1 MLSCVEPRPSP
12 GPTAW
17 FDDTANELNDDRV
30 SENDFHTC
38 KASFGLCV
46 VEELKARAG

>member
-1 MLSCVEPRPSP
+1 MLSLVQVRAQRR
-12 GPTAW
+12 G
-17 FDDTANELNDDRV
+17 FDYTANELNNDRV

-38 KASFGLCV
+38 KAPFGSCV